1 MMEKSTYTIA
11 LNNYT
16 AASAPSAQRHY
27 VHGAETKQMP
37 NPICVRQFAA
47 LGSAEYKHVERA
59 DGAGAAEDRNIST

>member
-1 MMEKSTYTIA
+1 MHA
-11 LNNYT
+11 
-16 AASAPSAQRHY
+16 AASVSSAQRHY

-59 DGAGAAEDRNIST
+59 DDTDAAEDRSVRT